1 MSVRIVDV
9 CDRISCVLPR
19 PQFAHFSHILTV
31 NVTQSCGTVI
41 PEYVTMEKLASV
53 KLSASKVL
61 AQHARHLP
69 FIPPIPVVK
78 ATPVPAVPLFAPQTF
93 DAGVP
98 GVLTSSPFFL
108 QDNSDVVRTFAV
120 DLSAL
125 DLDIVFSVILSNS
138 KTDFVGRKADTIL
151 VRNGVTATAA
161 RKVVGK
167 KTQWFYH
174 GKPMNDGD
182 MLLHV
187 SVGRDQ
193 MTFAYQEDGK
203 MIVHGDCPVSR
214 LGKGDIGDVVG
225 VPFFVH
231 VVTKDKSVRKPGV
244 EELPV
249 EIRVLDVEGTGFL
262 HEVLEEGEGSK
273 FGFEIVRGEE
283 AVVEHEE
290 AVRDDG
296 LIGGFEGLQVK

>member
-1 MSVRIVDV
+1 M
-9 CDRISCVLPR
+9 
-19 PQFAHFSHILTV
+19 LTV
-31 NVTQSCGTVI
+31 NVTQSCGTEI
-41 PEYVTMEKLASV
+41 PEYVTMEKLAAV
-53 KLSASKVL
+53 KRSASKVL
-61 AQHARHLP
+61 AQHAHHLP
-69 FIPPIPVVK
+69 SIPPIPVVK

-98 GVLTSSPFFL
+98 GLLTSSPFFL
-108 QDNSDVVRTFAV
+108 QTNSDVVHTFAV

-125 DLDIVFSVILSNS
+125 DPDIVFSVILSNS

-182 MLLHV
+182 MRLHV

-193 MTFAYQEDGK
+193 MTFAYQEGGE

-214 LGKGDIGDVVG
+214 LGKGNIGDVEG

-231 VVTKDKSVRKPGV
+231 ILTKDKSVRKAGV
-244 EELPV
+244 EELPI
-249 EIRVLDVEGTGFL
+249 EIKVLDVEGIGYL
-262 HEVLEEGEGSK
+262 HEAVEEEEGID
-273 FGFEIVRGEE
+273 FGFDIVGGEE

-290 AVRDDG
+290 EVRDDRV
-296 LIGGFEGLQVK
+296 IVGFEGLQVK